1 MSMTP
6 EASLEEMDLLS
17 GTFRDQAGIVAAV
30 RSAVSGR
37 MGDTRWTGLAAD
49 AFRDRWSQEY
59 EPVLHRLEE
68 ELGRLG
74 TYVSRKRDEFDQAC
88 NAL

>member
-1 MSMTP
+1 VSMST
-6 EASLEEMDLLS
+6 EASLEEMDVLS
-17 GTFRDQAGIVAAV
+17 GTFRDQAGNVAAV

-49 AFRDRWSQEY
+49 AFRDRWVQEY
-59 EPVLHRLEE
+59 EPVLHRLEDD
-68 ELGRLG
+68 LGRLG
-74 TYVSRKRDEFDQAC
+74 TYVSRKRDEFDHAG